1 MKYSLPPF
9 NEKEQRE
16 FFEQKIKDFSM
27 SLFSD
32 KIIGIIISTL
42 INILFLYLCFKG
54 RSTFAII
61 LYLFLVYSTIIIMVM
76 TKVDNSKEN
85 R

>member
-16 FFEQKIKDFSM
+16 FFEQKILDFSV
-27 SLFSD
+27 SLFKN
-32 KIIGIIISTL
+32 KIIGIIIST
-42 INILFLYLCFKG
+42 ILNVLYLHICFQK
-54 RSTFAII
+54 RSTTAII
-61 LYLFLVYSTIIIMVM
+61 FYLFLAYSTIIMIM
-76 TKVDNSKEN
+76 TKIFNLKEN

>member
-16 FFEQKIKDFSM
+16 FFEQKILDFSM
-27 SLFSD
+27 SLFKN
-32 KIIGIIISTL
+32 KIIGIIIST
-42 INILFLYLCFKG
+42 ILNVLYLYICFQK
-54 RSTFAII
+54 RSITAII
-61 LYLFLVYSTIIIMVM
+61 FYLLIVYSTIIMIM
-76 TKVDNSKEN
+76 TKILNLKEN

>member
-16 FFEQKIKDFSM
+16 FFEQKIHDFSM
-27 SLFSD
+27 SLF
-32 KIIGIIISTL
+32 KIKIVGIIISTL
-42 INILFLYLCFKG
+42 LNFLYLYISFKK
-54 RSTFAII
+54 RSTIAII
-61 LYLFLVYSTIIIMVM
+61 FYLFLVYSTIIMVM
-76 TKVDNSKEN
+76 TKIFNLKEN

>member
-27 SLFSD
+27 SLFTI
-32 KIIGIIISTL
+32 KIIGIIISALT
-42 INILFLYLCFKG
+42 NILFLYLCIKG
-54 RSTFAII
+54 RSTLTII
-61 LYLFLVYSTIIIMVM
+61 FYLILVYSTVIIVM
-76 TKVDNSKEN
+76 TKIANLKEN
-85 R
+85 K

>member
-16 FFEQKIKDFSM
+16 YFEQKIHDFSI
-27 SLFSD
+27 SLFKN
-32 KIIGIIISTL
+32 KIIGIIIST
-42 INILFLYLCFKG
+42 ILNALNLYICFQK
-54 RSTFAII
+54 RSTIAII
-61 LYLFLVYSTIIIMVM
+61 FYLFLAYSTIIMIM
-76 TKVDNSKEN
+76 TKIFNLKEN

>member
-16 FFEQKIKDFSM
+16 FFEQKILDFSM
-27 SLFSD
+27 SLFKN
-32 KIIGIIISTL
+32 KIIGIIIST
-42 INILFLYLCFKG
+42 ILNVLYLYICFQK
-54 RSTFAII
+54 RSTTAII
-61 LYLFLVYSTIIIMVM
+61 FYLFLVYSAIIMIM
-76 TKVDNSKEN
+76 TKIFNLKEN

>member
-16 FFEQKIKDFSM
+16 YFEQKIHDFSI
-27 SLFSD
+27 SLFKN
-32 KIIGIIISTL
+32 KIIGIIIST
-42 INILFLYLCFKG
+42 ILNVLYLYICFQK
-54 RSTFAII
+54 RSITAII
-61 LYLFLVYSTIIIMVM
+61 FYLLIVYSTIIMIM
-76 TKVDNSKEN
+76 TKIFNLKEN

>member
-16 FFEQKIKDFSM
+16 FFEQKIIDFSM
-27 SLFSD
+27 SLFKV
-32 KIIGIIISTL
+32 KIIGIIISIL

-54 RSTFAII
+54 RNTFTII
-61 LYLFLVYSTIIIMVM
+61 LYLFLVYSTIIIAM
-76 TKVDNSKEN
+76 TKAVNSKKN